1 MNAAPSSTI
10 QSSTIARA
18 HGLTVLITGTS
29 SGFGQ
34 LLGRS
39 LLARGHR
46 VFGASRQPSPAAGD
60 APRLQLDV
68 RDAASVTAC
77 VDEVRRMAG
86 PIDVL
91 VNNAGYVHEGPLEEL
106 PIEDM
111 QAIFETNFF
120 GAVRMTTAVLPDMRT
135 RRFGRIIN
143 VTSLAGLIP
152 LPYLGPYCASK
163 HALESYSESLR
174 HELLPLGVS
183 VAIVEPGYFNTGIAT
198 RKLRT
203 SARIADYDPHRR
215 RMYEV
220 FARDED
226 RAKGPEPVVDLL
238 TRLVEGRRKGLRH
251 VIGPDAM
258 MYRLRGFI
266 PQALWERGMRL
277 TLGLDGR

>member
-1 MNAAPSSTI
+1 MNARIPSTPTGDAP
-10 QSSTIARA
+10 
-18 HGLTVLITGTS
+18 LTVLITGAS

-46 VFGASRQPSPAAGD
+46 VFGTSRNPVATPGD
-60 APRLQLDV
+60 APLIPLDV
-68 RDAASVTAC
+68 RDAASVRAC
-77 VDEVRRMAG
+77 VAHVREAAG

-91 VNNAGYVHEGPLEEL
+91 VNNAGYVHEGPLEEM
-106 PIEDM
+106 PIEDL
-111 QAIFETNFF
+111 QAIFDTNFF
-120 GAVRMTTAVLPDMRT
+120 GAVRMTTEVLPEMRA
-135 RRFGRIIN
+135 RRFGRVIN

-198 RKLRT
+198 RKQRT
-203 SARIADYDPHRR
+203 DPRIADYDPHRR
-215 RMYEV
+215 RMYDV
-220 FARDED
+220 FARDEEKS
-226 RAKGPEPVVDLL
+226 KGPEPVIDLL

-266 PQALWERGMRL
+266 PQSLWERGMRL
-277 TLGLDGR
+277 ALGLDGR